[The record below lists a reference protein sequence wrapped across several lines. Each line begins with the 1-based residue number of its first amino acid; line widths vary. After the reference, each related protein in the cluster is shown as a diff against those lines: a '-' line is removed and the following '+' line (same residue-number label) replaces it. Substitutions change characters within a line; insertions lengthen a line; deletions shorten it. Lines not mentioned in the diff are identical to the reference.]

1 MRKQA
6 FAAGANIE
14 FGDPQAT
21 AEAILKIVDVDAE
34 PVARAAYANRLAT
47 WESWGSFPMRRRANR
62 RNTRS
67 RLCS

>member
-21 AEAILKIVDVDAE
+21 AEAILKIVDAE

-47 WESWGSFPMRRRANR
+47 WESWGPFPMRRRANR